1 MIRLKKYAI
10 VLVAGVA
17 IGLLWAQAV
26 LAQPSPGDR
35 PRPDAEAAFDADDP
49 PHAPP
54 GPPPNAPPGAP
65 MMQGGS
71 PNPGAPGGM
80 PPPSGRNGQAP
91 GPMSGPLRP
100 GMLGVS
106 PGPGAGFGGGPRPPG
121 MGGVPGMPFGSGI
134 MMTPDMADPEM
145 FKLQREDME
154 LEQQSRELAMQYQ
167 QSKAAPKEDR
177 EKIKKAV
184 VDVVN
189 KQFEVRQQRRALELK
204 RMEEQ
209 LKRLREI
216 VERRAKVRKDLV
228 DKRVSELI
236 GPEEP
241 GVEF

>member
-1 MIRLKKYAI
+1 
-10 VLVAGVA
+10 
-17 IGLLWAQAV
+17 
-26 LAQPSPGDR
+26 
-35 PRPDAEAAFDADDP
+35 
-49 PHAPP
+49 
-54 GPPPNAPPGAP
+54 
-65 MMQGGS
+65 
-71 PNPGAPGGM
+71 
-80 PPPSGRNGQAP
+80 
-91 GPMSGPLRP
+91 
-100 GMLGVS
+100 
-106 PGPGAGFGGGPRPPG
+106 
-121 MGGVPGMPFGSGI
+121 